1 MNRRELARLGLRDHS
16 LAYLEKHLQGYKDPQ
31 AYQEQYQSVFF
42 FASPLFQKMWEK
54 ELQNLDET
62 AAQDLLRGVM
72 KLLLMPCDLSGSCEE
87 TAFLL
92 SRIAPDCPPGSDF
105 WKAFSR
111 VVQIAFEKDSLADQS
126 GDQLLKRQVHQLR
139 YLLSSYQA
147 QWIRAHEARAGQ
159 TDEEALQ
166 AYLQEARAITVD
178 AYAAARLH
186 NKVSVTSDGHLHYP
200 SGASQQVNFKIL
212 LNFHTEYILDQDGQ
226 FLNEVDPYQ
235 ISENGIVNGAS
246 FNYGLARG
254 RTHKDL
260 DIAPVKAWDPAFRKQ
275 VLYRQG
281 VRYLAPK
288 NDRSVEGY
296 WSRKGVFAQG
306 GKSYKQQVAQRVRR
320 FLRGIPRLRWRVLL
334 QNGLHR
340 IL

>member
-1 MNRRELARLGLRDHS
+1 MNRRELARLGWREHS
-16 LAYLEKHLQGYKDPQ
+16 LAYLEKYLQGYKDSQ

-54 ELQNLDET
+54 ELQNLDEV

-72 KLLLMPCDLSGSCEE
+72 KLLLMPSDLSGTCEE

-111 VVQIAFEKDSLADQS
+111 VVQIAFEKDPLADQS

-147 QWIRAHEARAGQ
+147 QWIRTHEARTGQ

-212 LNFHTEYILDQDGQ
+212 LNFHTEYILNQDGQ

-260 DIAPVKAWDPAFRKQ
+260 DIDPVKAWDPPFRKQ
-275 VLYRQG
+275 VLYQQG
-281 VRYLAPK
+281 VRYLTPK

>member
-1 MNRRELARLGLRDHS
+1 MNRGELARLGWREHS
-16 LAYLEKHLQGYKDPQ
+16 LAYLEKHLQGYKESQ

-54 ELQNLDET
+54 ELQNLDEV

-72 KLLLMPCDLSGSCEE
+72 KLLLMPGDLSGRCVE

-92 SRIAPDCPPGSDF
+92 SRIAPDCSPGSDF

-111 VVQIAFEKDSLADQS
+111 VVQIAFEKDPLADQS

-147 QWIRAHEARAGQ
+147 QWIRTHEARAGQ

-200 SGASQQVNFKIL
+200 SGASQQVNFKVL
-212 LNFHTEYILDQDGQ
+212 LNFHTEYILDQAGR
-226 FLNEVDPYQ
+226 FLNEVDPVEV
-235 ISENGIVNGAS
+235 SENGIVNGAS
-246 FNYGLARG
+246 FNYGLARD
-254 RTHKDL
+254 RIHKYL
-260 DIAPVKAWDPAFRKQ
+260 DIDPVKAWDPPFRKQ
-275 VLYRQG
+275 VLYQQG
-281 VRYLAPK
+281 IRYLAPK

>member
-1 MNRRELARLGLRDHS
+1 MNRRELARLGWREHS

-54 ELQNLDET
+54 ELQNLDEV

-87 TAFLL
+87 TTFLL
-92 SRIAPDCPPGSDF
+92 SRIAPDCPPGSNF

-111 VVQIAFEKDSLADQS
+111 VVQIAFEKDPLADQS
-126 GDQLLKRQVHQLR
+126 GDRLLKRQVHQLR

-147 QWIRAHEARAGQ
+147 QWIRTHEARAGQ

-186 NKVSVTSDGHLHYP
+186 NKVSVTSGGHLHYP

-212 LNFHTEYILDQDGQ
+212 LNFHTEYILNQDGQ
-226 FLNEVDPYQ
+226 FLNEVDPVKVTGFPKNVVIEKTPFLFLLYP
-235 ISENGIVNGAS
+235 NGDEGA
-246 FNYGLARG
+246 
-254 RTHKDL
+254 TDL
-260 DIAPVKAWDPAFRKQ
+260 FRKSEGPTDSI
-275 VLYRQG
+275 LLRSCLSSTSSCCSSYR
-281 VRYLAPK
+281 P
-288 NDRSVEGY
+288 
-296 WSRKGVFAQG
+296 
-306 GKSYKQQVAQRVRR
+306 
-320 FLRGIPRLRWRVLL
+320 FLLFWQWNP
-334 QNGLHR
+334 
-340 IL
+340 

>member
-1 MNRRELARLGLRDHS
+1 MNRRELARLGWREHS

-54 ELQNLDET
+54 ELQNLDEV

-111 VVQIAFEKDSLADQS
+111 VVQIAFEKDPLADQS

-139 YLLSSYQA
+139 YLLSSYQS
-147 QWIRAHEARAGQ
+147 QWIRTHEARTGQ

-212 LNFHTEYILDQDGQ
+212 LNFHTEYILNQDGQ

-254 RTHKDL
+254 RTHKVL
-260 DIAPVKAWDPAFRKQ
+260 DIDPVKAWDPPFRKQ
-275 VLYRQG
+275 VLYQQG
-281 VRYLAPK
+281 VRYLTPK

>member
-1 MNRRELARLGLRDHS
+1 
-16 LAYLEKHLQGYKDPQ
+16 
-31 AYQEQYQSVFF
+31 
-42 FASPLFQKMWEK
+42 
-54 ELQNLDET
+54 
-62 AAQDLLRGVM
+62 M

>member
-1 MNRRELARLGLRDHS
+1 MNRRELARLGWREHS
-16 LAYLEKHLQGYKDPQ
+16 LAYLEKHLQGYKDSQ

-42 FASPLFQKMWEK
+42 FASPLFQKMWER
-54 ELQNLDET
+54 ELQNLDEV

-72 KLLLMPCDLSGSCEE
+72 KLLLMPSDLSGTCEE

-111 VVQIAFEKDSLADQS
+111 VVQVAFEKDPLADQS

-147 QWIRAHEARAGQ
+147 QWIRTHEARAVQ

-260 DIAPVKAWDPAFRKQ
+260 DIDPVKAWDPPFRKQ
-275 VLYRQG
+275 VLYQQG
-281 VRYLAPK
+281 IRYLAPK

-296 WSRKGVFAQG
+296 WSLKGVFAQG